1 MLRPAQQGDPDNER
15 PVGDLVHQLLDE
27 GKAYARAEIGLAK
40 AVAGSKA
47 RAAAVP
53 AGVLGGALLLVQ
65 AAVLML
71 AFTLF
76 GALYLVIGA
85 VLAGLVTAI
94 IFAGLALLLVQQA
107 RKRLDGLK

>member
-1 MLRPAQQGDPDNER
+1 MIHKIRLKYKGRAILPDI
-15 PVGDLVHQLLDE
+15 PLS
-27 GKAYARAEIGLAK
+27 YF
-40 AVAGSKA
+40 
-47 RAAAVP
+47 
-53 AGVLGGALLLVQ
+53 LLVQ

-85 VLAGLVTAI
+85 VLAGLVTTM
-94 IFAGLALLLVQQA
+94 IFAGLAFILVKQA